1 MCEEKME
8 IKTFKFLEGAAKA
21 EGLTVIIDVFRA
33 YTTAAYLFANQA
45 ENIFIVSKV
54 ETARKLKEKLET
66 PVLIG
71 ERNGIKIEGFN
82 FNNSP
87 YFISQHNFSSKDV
100 ILSTSAGTKGIIAA
114 ENTAEIIT
122 GSFVNI
128 AAAAAYIK
136 KEKPELVSLIAM
148 GNNGVKDAD
157 EDNLYAR
164 ELEKIL
170 KGGDSLTEA
179 EIKKRLRSPAGD
191 RFFAEETQPEMP
203 RQDFDYSL
211 KINKFDFVIKAD
223 KAGTDTYQ
231 LIKEKVN

>member
-1 MCEEKME
+1 MK
-8 IKTFKFLEGAAKA
+8 INKFKFLEGAAEA

-45 ENIFIVSKV
+45 EKIFIVSRI
-54 ETARKLKEKLET
+54 ETARKLKKELDN

-71 ERNGIKIEGFN
+71 ERKGIKIDDFD

-87 YFISQHNFSSKDV
+87 YFIAQNNFADKKI

-114 ENTAEIIT
+114 ENADEIIT

-136 KEKPELVSLIAM
+136 QKKAELVSLVAM
-148 GNNGVKDAD
+148 GNNGVRDAA
-157 EDNLYAR
+157 EDNLYVQ

-170 KGGDSLTEA
+170 KGKKMLAEA

-191 RFFAEETQPEMP
+191 RFFVEATQSEMP
-203 RQDFDYSL
+203 KEDFDYSL
-211 KINKFDFVIKAD
+211 NINKFDFVIKALK
-223 KAGTDTYQ
+223 KADDIY
-231 LIKEKVN
+231 LLEREEVN